1 MPECKKNIFSNTG
14 VEESALR
21 LGMHWFIG
29 SLAVFLVASVLAII
43 VIRVQVPVWPDL
55 PPIPLTLWLSTG
67 ILVMST
73 FVMQKLKK
81 GWNAIWL
88 WGTIILV
95 FLFLG
100 LQIMAGI
107 AWSEALHSFQQS
119 EDIVAIAR
127 MALYV
132 LIFLHGMHVVG
143 GLVPLGLIAT
153 QKSYM
158 KRQSLVPLLV
168 LYWDFLCCIWILFF
182 IVILV
187 LQ

>member
-1 MPECKKNIFSNTG
+1 MLEAKKNVFSSGG

-21 LGMHWFIG
+21 LGMRWFIG
-29 SLAVFLVASVLAII
+29 SLAVFLVASVLAIV

-55 PPIPLTLWLSTG
+55 PPIPHALWLSTA

-73 FVMQKLKK
+73 FTMQKLKK
-81 GWNAIWL
+81 GWSAIWL
-88 WGTIILV
+88 WGSIILV
-95 FLFLG
+95 ILFLG
-100 LQIMAGI
+100 LQLMAGI

-119 EDIVAIAR
+119 EDVVAIAR

-132 LIFLHGMHVVG
+132 LIFLHGLHVVG

-153 QKSYM
+153 HKSYL
-158 KRQSLVPLLV
+158 KRQTLVPLLV
-168 LYWDFLCCIWILFF
+168 LYWDFICCIWILFF
-182 IVILV
+182 VVILV